1 MFDAPLVPTSVGA
14 EIADLKLF
22 TAQSWVKKR
31 WLLLKRRESDQ
42 PSSGRGA
49 TALLSPRR
57 VLQMAVAA
65 RLVELGMSP
74 KAACNAALQFTDRSN
89 PLEAPGFERA
99 PGELYGGG
107 ALTALCAY
115 PDGTAAVVR
124 ADRKNTP
131 FEQVF
136 FPIGSASVAG
146 SGRKEGAIVLLLD
159 FIVKGV
165 AEQFA
170 GLAERGEI

>member
-14 EIADLKLF
+14 KIANVNLF

-31 WLLLKRRESDQ
+31 WLLLNRRKNDQ
-42 PSSGRGA
+42 PASGRGA
-49 TALLSPRR
+49 AALLSARR
-57 VLQMAVAA
+57 VLQMAIAA

-74 KAACNAALQFTDRSN
+74 DAACKAALHFSDRSN
-89 PLEAPGFERA
+89 PLDAPGYERG

-107 ALTALCAY
+107 ALTALCTY
-115 PDGTAAVVR
+115 RDGSAAVVR
-124 ADRKNTP
+124 VDRKTP
-131 FEQVF
+131 LEQVF
-136 FPIGSASVAG
+136 FPIGTASVAG

-170 GLAERGEI
+170 RLVERGEV